1 MLLIYKLNFTI
12 WLIIWHIKNNYFLGA
27 VISTNPPL
35 TKLVVP
41 LSSFLYFH
49 LLLVT
54 FAKVLSIKSVEL
66 NIMTLFSAVIS
77 IFLLIA
83 ISAIVSSS
91 ELALAS
97 ARKIKLQ
104 ILAKEGEVRAL
115 DVLGMQ
121 ENPGS
126 FITVVQVLLNAVAI
140 LAGVIGESAV
150 SPYLLAL
157 IGHETLAS
165 VLSFILVTS
174 VFVLFADLM
183 PKRFAMTY
191 AEPIAIRL
199 VRPMM
204 MLIFIFKPIIWVF
217 DGAADL
223 LFKLMGISTVRRD
236 DMTSEDIY
244 AVMDAGAEAGVLKH
258 QEHHLIANIFE
269 MQERTVTSVMT
280 TREYIV
286 YFDSNEKHDV
296 IVETMIREP
305 HHKFLVCL
313 EDDLEQTIGYVE
325 SRAFLALVLQ
335 KEQVR
340 LTDPT
345 ILRPALFIP
354 DTLSLFDVLETFKTT
369 GSDFAIIVNEYA
381 LVVGVITLKDV
392 MSIVMGELVTMDE
405 QPIVQ
410 RTENSWLVDGMTPI
424 EDVIRTVGII
434 DLPKSEN
441 YETISGFMMYML
453 RKIPKKTD
461 VIEHGGFKFEILDT
475 ENLKINQLL
484 VTKIESD
491 S

>member
-1 MLLIYKLNFTI
+1 
-12 WLIIWHIKNNYFLGA
+12 
-27 VISTNPPL
+27 
-35 TKLVVP
+35 
-41 LSSFLYFH
+41 
-49 LLLVT
+49 
-54 FAKVLSIKSVEL
+54 
-66 NIMTLFSAVIS
+66 MTLITAVIS

-115 DVLGMQ
+115 DVLAMQ
-121 ENPGS
+121 DNPGS

-150 SPYLLAL
+150 SPYLEAILQHESL
-157 IGHETLAS
+157 SFLQVIVGYETLAS
-165 VLSFILVTS
+165 AISFILVTS

-183 PKRFAMTY
+183 PKRFAMSY
-191 AEPIAIRL
+191 AESIAIRL

-204 MLIFIFKPIIWVF
+204 MLIFVFKPIIWVF
-217 DGAADL
+217 DGAADI
-223 LFKLMGISTVRRD
+223 LFKLLGVSTVRRD
-236 DMTSEDIY
+236 DLTSEDIY

-286 YFDSNEKHDV
+286 YFDSNESHDV
-296 IVETMIREP
+296 IVETMIRQP

-325 SRAFLALVLQ
+325 SRAFLAMVLQ

-345 ILRPALFIP
+345 ILRTALFIP
-354 DTLSLFDVLETFKTT
+354 DTLSLFDVLETFKST
-369 GSDFAIIVNEYA
+369 GSDFAIIVNEYS

-392 MSIVMGELVTMDE
+392 MSIVMGELVTIDE

-424 EDVIRTVGII
+424 EDVIRTLGII
-434 DLPKSEN
+434 NLPNSEN
-441 YETISGFMMYML
+441 YETISGFMMYSL

-461 VIEHGGFKFEILDT
+461 FIEHAGFKFEILDT
-475 ENLKINQLL
+475 ENLKVNQLL
-484 VTKIESD
+484 VTKITEE
-491 S
+491 